1 MTTRDDFTD
10 QVIQI
15 DESMREIAS
24 LDELYNELVA
34 SKPSDTKELEV
45 KKDEAR
51 FARERMLKLS
61 MHVKNLVKK
70 LESHEHLK

>member
-1 MTTRDDFTD
+1 MTREEFTD
-10 QVIQI
+10 HVIQI

-24 LDELYNELVA
+24 LDELYNELIS
-34 SKPSDTKELEV
+34 SKPGNHKELEV

-51 FARERMLKLS
+51 FARERILKLS

>member
-1 MTTRDDFTD
+1 MTGRDTFTK
-10 QVIQI
+10 QVIQV

-24 LDELYNELVA
+24 LDELYNELVE
-34 SKPSDTKELEV
+34 SKPGNKNELEV